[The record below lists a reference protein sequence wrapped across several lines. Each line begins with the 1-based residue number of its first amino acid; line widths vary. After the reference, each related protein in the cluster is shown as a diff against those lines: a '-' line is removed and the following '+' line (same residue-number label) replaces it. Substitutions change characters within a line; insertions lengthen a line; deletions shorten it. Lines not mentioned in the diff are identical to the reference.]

1 MSRLKI
7 LFVIS
12 VVILAVLIGSVMLS
26 PITTA
31 TRYSEVQ
38 QEQLLKTDTE
48 WIVEFKILNHEGDK
62 KKYTITQTADGK
74 SDKTE
79 VIIPDGRRFTYI
91 YHIQPERLTN
101 KVATFAIYKE
111 GEPTPFE
118 QITYHIE

>member
-12 VVILAVLIGSVMLS
+12 VVILGVLIGSVMLS

-38 QEQLLKTDTE
+38 QEQLLKSDTE
-48 WIVEFKILNHEGDK
+48 WIIEFKILNHEGEQRK
-62 KKYTITQTADGK
+62 FVITALVDGK
-74 SDKTE
+74 SHAE
-79 VIIPDGRRFTYI
+79 EIIVGDGRKFTYI
-91 YHIQPERLTN
+91 YHLYPERLTN
-101 KVATFAIYKE
+101 RVATFAIYKE
-111 GEPTPFE
+111 GEETPFE

>member
-1 MSRLKI
+1 MSKLKI
-7 LFVIS
+7 IFVIS

-48 WIVEFKILNHEGDK
+48 WIVEFKILNHEGQS
-62 KKYTITQTADGK
+62 KKYVITGLVDGK
-74 SDKTE
+74 SHAQE
-79 VIIPDGRRFTYI
+79 IIIGDGRKFTYI
-91 YHIQPERLTN
+91 YHLYPERLSD
-101 KVATFAIYKE
+101 KAVTFAIYKE
-111 GEPTPFE
+111 GETNPVE

>member
-1 MSRLKI
+1 MSKLKI

-48 WIVEFKILNHEGDK
+48 WIVEFKILNHEGQS
-62 KKYTITQTADGK
+62 KKYVITGLVDGK
-74 SDKTE
+74 SHAQE
-79 VIIPDGRRFTYI
+79 IIVGDGRKFTYI
-91 YHIQPERLTN
+91 YHLYPERLSN
-101 KVATFAIYKE
+101 KTVTFAIYKE
-111 GEPTPFE
+111 GEEAPFE

>member
-48 WIVEFKILNHEGDK
+48 WIVEFKILNQEGEA
-62 KKYTITQTADGK
+62 KKYTITALVDGK
-74 SDKTE
+74 LREEE
-79 VIIPDGRRFTYI
+79 VTIPDGRKFTYI
-91 YHIQPERLTN
+91 HHLYPERLSN
-101 KVATFAIYKE
+101 KAVTFAIYKE
-111 GEPTPFE
+111 GEETPFE

>member
-1 MSRLKI
+1 MSRLKVV
-7 LFVIS
+7 FVIS
-12 VVILAVLIGSVMLS
+12 VVILGVLIGSVMLS
-26 PITTA
+26 PVTA
-31 TRYSEVQ
+31 RVKYSEIQ

-62 KKYTITQTADGK
+62 KKYTITQLADGK

-79 VIIPDGRRFTYI
+79 VTILEGRKFTYI
-91 YHIQPERLTN
+91 YHVYPEQLAD
-101 KVATFAIYKE
+101 KVVTFAIYKE